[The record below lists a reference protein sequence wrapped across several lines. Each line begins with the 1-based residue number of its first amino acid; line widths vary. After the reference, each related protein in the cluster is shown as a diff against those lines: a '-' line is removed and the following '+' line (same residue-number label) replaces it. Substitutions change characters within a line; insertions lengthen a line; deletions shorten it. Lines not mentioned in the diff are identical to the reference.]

1 MTTLNADDPDLV
13 SLSEEIRTNP
23 AFAMFMLD
31 LPIAV
36 KRCYIPLTGRVTAA
50 LLLSW
55 AVQISEELPPGD
67 QWFAK
72 SNEEWMNEI
81 GLSKDELA
89 SARERLGELDLLHVR
104 REAVEPGALRRV
116 NHYRVNWTALTRLLL
131 QHGRQMRLAKSL
143 H

>member
-1 MTTLNADDPDLV
+1 MTMNADDPDLV
-13 SLSEEIRTNP
+13 SLSEEIRINP
-23 AFAMFMLD
+23 DFAMFMLD
-31 LPIAV
+31 MPIAV

-55 AVQISEELPPGD
+55 AAQISEELPPGD

-72 SNEEWMNEI
+72 SNDEWMNEI

-89 SARERLGELDLLHVR
+89 SARARLEELDLLHVR
-104 REAVEPGALRRV
+104 REVIEPGSLKRV

-131 QHGRQMRLAKSL
+131 QHGRQMRLTKSL

>member
-1 MTTLNADDPDLV
+1 MTTLKADDPNLI

-23 AFAMFMLD
+23 DFAMFMLD

-50 LLLSW
+50 LMLSW
-55 AVQISEELPPGD
+55 AAQISEELPPGN

-72 SNEEWMNEI
+72 TNDEWMVEI

-89 SARERLGELDLLHVR
+89 SARARLEELDLLQVR
-104 REAVEPGALRRV
+104 REGLDAGSLKRV
-116 NHYRVNWTALTRLLL
+116 NHYRVNWANLTRLLL
-131 QHGRQMRLAKSL
+131 AHGRQMRMAKSF